1 MRVALFWPTNGQG
14 YNTLPLGLAYLKS
27 NADNSKHEIRIFDCY
42 LMKLSADSPELKRIL
57 TEFNPDV
64 VGVSCWTAQF
74 YEALGILRLA
84 KSVSKNIV
92 TLMGGVHPSAYPV
105 KTIRHQEI
113 DFLFE
118 GEAELSFPVFLEELG
133 KATPDWSKV
142 KGLTYETPSGALV
155 QNEPDREED
164 LDKIKL
170 PDYDAANLDVY
181 TEEWHRTGAI
191 PFCRA
196 ERIAPIWITRGC
208 PYICQYCTAPIVN
221 GKAIRSPSIEYVV
234 NWIKYLYHE
243 KNIRHIN
250 VLDDNFTFD
259 VKYAK
264 AVCRAII
271 AQNLKGLKIETIVG
285 IRQERTDPELF
296 GLMKQAGWE
305 IIIIAPESG
314 SLRTLEKMKKKM
326 DPDTIPAKVAEIK
339 AAGLKAVGYFIVG
352 YPGETEEDL
361 IDTRNLIMKSKFNFM
376 YLFTFRPLPG
386 TPVYDE
392 LIANR
397 ELDEDSLEENTA
409 LSTGSFGRRVYIT
422 KSLKDFNFAKFV
434 LKTYMELA
442 LRNPG
447 NLSFMFSFYPPK
459 KIAKQL
465 YGVVITGI
473 KKGIHGLLPRAL
485 KLDLEHQAK

>member
-1 MRVALFWPTNGQG
+1 MRIALIWPTNKEGH
-14 YNTLPLGLAYLKS
+14 NTLPLGLAYLKS
-27 NADNSKHEIRIFDCY
+27 NTNNAKHDIRIFDCY
-42 LMKLSADSPELKRIL
+42 LLKWSADSSELKQAL
-57 TEFNPDV
+57 KEFDPHV

-74 YEALGILRLA
+74 FEALQISRSV
-84 KSVSKNIV
+84 KSINKDIV
-92 TLMGGVHPSAYPV
+92 TIMGGVHASAYPV
-105 KTIRHQEI
+105 KTIEHEEI
-113 DFLFE
+113 DFLIQ
-118 GEAELSFPVFLEELG
+118 GEAELSFPVFLEELE
-133 KATPDWSKV
+133 KKTPDWSKV

-170 PDYDAANLDVY
+170 PDYDSANLDVY
-181 TEEWHRTGAI
+181 TKEWHRTGAI
-191 PFCRA
+191 PFCKA

-221 GKAIRSPSIEYVV
+221 GKAIRSPSVEYVV
-234 NWIKYLYHE
+234 NWVKYLYHE
-243 KNIRHIN
+243 KGIRHIN

-264 AVCRAII
+264 SVCRAII
-271 AQNLKGLKIETIVG
+271 AQNFKGLKIETIVG

-361 IDTRNLIMKSKFNFM
+361 LETRKLILKSRFNFVF
-376 YLFTFRPLPG
+376 LFSFRPLPG

-392 LIANR
+392 LITNG
-397 ELDEDSLEENTA
+397 ELSEDSLEENTS
-409 LSTGSFGRRVYIT
+409 LSTGSSNRIYT
-422 KSLKDFNFAKFV
+422 TNTLKHFNLPRFV
-434 LKTYMELA
+434 INTYLELA
-442 LRNPG
+442 LG
-447 NLSFMFSFYPPK
+447 NLNNLPFMISFYPPK
-459 KIAKQL
+459 KMVTLFSAVL
-465 YGVVITGI
+465 SAGI
-473 KKGIHGLLPRAL
+473 RKARNSLLPRTV